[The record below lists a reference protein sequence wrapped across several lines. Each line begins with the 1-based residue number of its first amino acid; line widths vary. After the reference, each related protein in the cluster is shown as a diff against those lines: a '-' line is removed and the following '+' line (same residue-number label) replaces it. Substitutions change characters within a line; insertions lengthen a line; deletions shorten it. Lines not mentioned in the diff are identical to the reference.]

1 MTASPQAGYTTASDL
16 SHGVVVVL
24 VDVREES
31 IYGLLARYLASSR
44 EPLPKATEQLLRC

>member
-16 SHGVVVVL
+16 SHGFVVVL

-31 IYGLLARYLASSR
+31 IYGLLGSYTTGNSDM
-44 EPLPKATEQLLRC
+44 P